1 MDRPKRSQVRHGM
14 ASCTRYGCTRE
25 ECREA
30 RRRAS
35 RENYHAAKSEGPAR
49 VPSDEAYE
57 HAVELIRASLS
68 PIDIAERSGVSV
80 TQVRRLL
87 RGGLPGMLRVNSDA
101 ILGVPM
107 PHESKPGRGDG
118 WADATGARRRLQALA
133 IQGFS
138 TTVLSDESGV
148 ARLTISDIR
157 AGTQQRIC
165 LSTLRVIILLHDRL
179 WDVDPLDMDLRL
191 SAVTR
196 TIKHAERER
205 WLPTEAWDRIDD
217 PACEPRK
224 KPTPKYVRTAE
235 DYDELTSRFGLNR
248 RQAAERLE
256 MSVDAVNAALG
267 YYEKRMAAAS

>member
-1 MDRPKRSQVRHGM
+1 M
-14 ASCTRYGCTRE
+14 ASCTRYGCDRE

-35 RENYHAAKSEGPAR
+35 RENYHAAKREGPAR
-49 VPSDEAYE
+49 VPSDEAYAY
-57 HAVELIRASLS
+57 AVELIRASLS
-68 PIDIAERSGVSV
+68 PTDIAERSGVSV

-101 ILGVPM
+101 ILGVAM

-133 IQGFS
+133 VQGFS
-138 TTVLSDESGV
+138 TTVLWSESGV
-148 ARLTISDIR
+148 ARLTVSDIR
-157 AGTQQRIC
+157 SGAQQRIC
-165 LSTLRVIILLHDRL
+165 LSTLRVIVLLHDRL
-179 WDVDPLDMDLRL
+179 WDADPLGMGVKL
-191 SAVTR
+191 SAVAR
-196 TIKHAERER
+196 TVKHAEREG
-205 WLPTEAWDRIDD
+205 WLPTEAWDDIDD

-235 DYDELTSRFGLNR
+235 DFGELTGRFGLNR
-248 RQAAERLE
+248 RQAADRLG

-267 YYEKRMAAAS
+267 YYGKRTAAAS